1 MIFGANGFIGGA
13 IKKAASQNP
22 NILTVVEINSD
33 FFYDNQASLKTFLDS
48 LPVIHVVIIAAEPD
62 PRKVRDKSDY
72 VSMHLDVTGKVLSV
86 LRRLP
91 HSPSVFYLGSLW
103 AFSNNASPLCEEE
116 LWGGPLEPNLQWY
129 SYPKRLMSL
138 QLNLL
143 SSKGL
148 IQGCTLILG
157 NVFGPGDRSN
167 RLVCQLLEQM
177 RSGLQVINLSG
188 EGTELRDFIFVDD
201 QVDRIIQCCLELQSP
216 LPQTLN
222 IGGGSPQS
230 VQTIASVLSDLQNYQ
245 GTIEFSGDQ
254 GSAISPTSSRFM
266 DMTRAN
272 KLFHWDDEDLK
283 DKIFL
288 GLKKLTEEKVVE

>member
-22 NILTVVEINSD
+22 NILTVIEINSD

-103 AFSNNASPLCEEE
+103 AFSNNASLLCEEE

-129 SYPKRLMSL
+129 SYQKVDVTTIEFTFL
-138 QLNLL
+138 Q
-143 SSKGL
+143 GFG
-148 IQGCTLILG
+148 QGCTLILG
-157 NVFGPGDRSN
+157 MFSARRS
-167 RLVCQLLEQM
+167 V
-177 RSGLQVINLSG
+177 
-188 EGTELRDFIFVDD
+188 
-201 QVDRIIQCCLELQSP
+201 
-216 LPQTLN
+216 
-222 IGGGSPQS
+222 
-230 VQTIASVLSDLQNYQ
+230 
-245 GTIEFSGDQ
+245 
-254 GSAISPTSSRFM
+254 
-266 DMTRAN
+266 
-272 KLFHWDDEDLK
+272 
-283 DKIFL
+283 
-288 GLKKLTEEKVVE
+288 